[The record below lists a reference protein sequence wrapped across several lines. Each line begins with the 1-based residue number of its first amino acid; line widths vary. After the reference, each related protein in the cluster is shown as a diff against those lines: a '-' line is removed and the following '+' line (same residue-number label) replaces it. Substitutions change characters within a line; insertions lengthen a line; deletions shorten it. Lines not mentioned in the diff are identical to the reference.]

1 MWSQNAQSLVSSSV
15 HCYLPDKAPHV
26 LSLCLSLSFFLSLPL
41 SPFRSSF
48 GNNTVL
54 LLSESESGLGRIS
67 DYYSAGTSGREPLVE
82 RPEARRGVVRF
93 APDVKYWYKAHEKE
107 EGSYRQSNE
116 VMRSILENIFA
127 DRKRDV
133 FN

>member
-1 MWSQNAQSLVSSSV
+1 MLKASFLLVRTAIYRIK
-15 HCYLPDKAPHV
+15 HLM
-26 LSLCLSLSFFLSLPL
+26 LCLCVSLFLSLPL

-54 LLSESESGLGRIS
+54 LLRESESGLGRVS

-82 RPEARRGVVRF
+82 RPEPRRGVVRF
-93 APDVKYWYKAHEKE
+93 APDVKYWYKAHENE
-107 EGSYRQSNE
+107 EGSYRQNNE

-127 DRKRDV
+127 DRERCV
-133 FN
+133 